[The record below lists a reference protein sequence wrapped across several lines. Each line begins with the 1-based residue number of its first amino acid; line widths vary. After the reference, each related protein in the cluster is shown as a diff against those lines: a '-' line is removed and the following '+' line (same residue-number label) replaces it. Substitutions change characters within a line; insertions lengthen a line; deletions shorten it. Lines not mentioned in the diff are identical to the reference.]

1 MPPPRQPGELDATAR
16 YAIQLAPEEVIR
28 WAEATLSADLAF
40 SHWLDT
46 EMIAFPG
53 EPRRRCDT
61 VAELLSRT
69 GRQPP
74 WALVVE
80 VETRPRAAMVG
91 RLPEYLLRI
100 FRRVR
105 HGPHGRD
112 PYLVAGIL
120 IVLSGEPRAM
130 QVEMRLS
137 DTPLCLGWVVAVMNI
152 AKQDA
157 METLRRITAGSLGRG
172 ILPWVPL
179 MAGAD
184 GPAVVDEWL
193 RLVRLEPEVERQRDY
208 AGLARVFAE
217 WVGRLPG

>member
-1 MPPPRQPGELDATAR
+1 
-16 YAIQLAPEEVIR
+16 
-28 WAEATLSADLAF
+28 
-40 SHWLDT
+40 
-46 EMIAFPG
+46 
-53 EPRRRCDT
+53 
-61 VAELLSRT
+61 
-69 GRQPP
+69 
-74 WALVVE
+74 
-80 VETRPRAAMVG
+80 
-91 RLPEYLLRI
+91 
-100 FRRVR
+100 
-105 HGPHGRD
+105 
-112 PYLVAGIL
+112 
-120 IVLSGEPRAM
+120 M

-217 WVGRLPG
+217 WVGRLPGWERAVEGWEMETWKSQAIETWRKQGERRNQRANLLRAIQVKFKVDVPNDLRQIINATSDLATLAAWFDQALTAPSLDDLRAVIQPPPGQAGNGATASP